1 MKTLNF
7 PVGRAFL
14 LQAQRRQGAAM
25 FTSAISKSVTVVA
38 VAGLIAGLVALSMSA
53 IPEAKAQPQPAVAAK
68 GDKLPMRVRGT
79 ACSQRSWPYYD
90 QSCQFDLRRSANDA
104 GDVRLIGL
112 R

>member
-1 MKTLNF
+1 
-7 PVGRAFL
+7 
-14 LQAQRRQGAAM
+14 M
-25 FTSAISKSVTVVA
+25 FTSAKARSVTVVA
-38 VAGLIAGLVALSMSA
+38 VAGLLAGLAALSMSA
-53 IPEAKAQPQPAVAAK
+53 IPEAKAKSQPAVAVK

-104 GDVRLIGL
+104 GEVRLIAL